1 MKENIIL
8 RYLDKL
14 HLPEGK
20 IKDSGLIKNV
30 KMIAGL
36 IFTLAITYGISW
48 IITNLCGKGNLSP
61 YLFAYFIF
69 LLISYNIFP
78 AFEFSDKNIL
88 EGYEKNIGKKIYF
101 LIIGILLLISVICA
115 YYAADK
121 KVLDTIMFTLIL
133 IPIDL
138 LISMIY
144 IQLMRVSLII
154 YTLSNVIVFVVNFLF
169 IKALILDK
177 ISSVLF
183 TIFVILIIYVVG
195 STNKEPDAVVK
206 RSDGKTSE
214 IFLSEELKNQFK
226 NTGR

>member
-144 IQLMRVSLII
+144 IQLMMNMLKVL
-154 YTLSNVIVFVVNFLF
+154 Y
-169 IKALILDK
+169 IK
-177 ISSVLF
+177 
-183 TIFVILIIYVVG
+183 
-195 STNKEPDAVVK
+195 
-206 RSDGKTSE
+206 R
-214 IFLSEELKNQFK
+214 
-226 NTGR
+226 